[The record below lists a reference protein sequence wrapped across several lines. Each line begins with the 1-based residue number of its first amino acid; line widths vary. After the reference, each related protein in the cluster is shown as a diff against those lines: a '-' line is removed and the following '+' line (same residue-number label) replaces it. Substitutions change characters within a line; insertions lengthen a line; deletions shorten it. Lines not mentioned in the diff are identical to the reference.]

1 VKISEQKIKKKMCIK
16 LVWFLCWYQPR
27 EGSKLD
33 VENGKCLPQDEK
45 SLTKTSIS
53 SGVNK
58 YVFSLGQL
66 VLPDLFGNIFHNL
79 RQWGAREY
87 GHP

>member
-1 VKISEQKIKKKMCIK
+1 VYKTG
-16 LVWFLCWYQPR
+16 LVFVLVSTNGGLKT
-27 EGSKLD
+27 GS
-33 VENGKCLPQDEK
+33 GKCLPQDEK

-79 RQWGAREY
+79 RRWGAREY